1 MCPVNC
7 RQWAFRY
14 LFGLELHAICTIKIS
29 LFAVFIIPFPCALGY
44 RTLQY
49 VALHF
54 VHALPSDV
62 SLTNPTSFPFHL
74 TI

>member
-1 MCPVNC
+1 MCPVDC

-14 LFGLELHAICTIKIS
+14 LFGLEPPCYMHDKDIFIYSIYYSISVRLGIQNLHYI
-29 LFAVFIIPFPCALGY
+29 
-44 RTLQY
+44 
-49 VALHF
+49 ALHF

-62 SLTNPTSFPFHL
+62 SLANPTSFPFHL